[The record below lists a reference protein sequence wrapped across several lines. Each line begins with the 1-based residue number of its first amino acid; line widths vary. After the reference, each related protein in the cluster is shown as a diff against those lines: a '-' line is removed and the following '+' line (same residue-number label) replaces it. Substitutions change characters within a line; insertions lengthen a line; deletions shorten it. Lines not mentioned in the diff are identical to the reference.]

1 MQKLSIVNRLSKV
14 KTDLYGRPRV
24 GLALSGGGAR
34 GLAHIGVLKVLARE
48 GIPVDCLAGTSMGGV
63 IAAAYA
69 AGMSPAEIESEALA
83 TTRWRNLASLADL
96 SLLRQGLFSGN
107 RLLAY
112 FERHF
117 GQRTFADLDLPLAL
131 MAVDINTG
139 QEIILR
145 EGPVALAVRA
155 TVALPG
161 LLAPV
166 EVDGRRLADGGL
178 LNNLPVDIARRIGAE
193 VVIAVDVSPKRG
205 EVWLNHIRWAP
216 KGVAD
221 TLQVLSES
229 VGIMMSAINEQKLKQ
244 ARPEVLIRPAILAGV
259 NVVAG
264 YHRANELIDAGERAA
279 EAALPCIRAQVH
291 PRWHWLARSRRC
303 GETGSWDGD
312 GRARPAPAQLSRTPL

>member
-1 MQKLSIVNRLSKV
+1 M
-14 KTDLYGRPRV
+14 P
-24 GLALSGGGAR
+24 
-34 GLAHIGVLKVLARE
+34 
-48 GIPVDCLAGTSMGGV
+48 
-63 IAAAYA
+63 
-69 AGMSPAEIESEALA
+69 
-83 TTRWRNLASLADL
+83 
-96 SLLRQGLFSGN
+96 RQGLFRGN

-131 MAVDINTG
+131 VAVDLNTG

-178 LNNLPVDIARRIGAE
+178 LNNLPADVARQIDAE

-205 EVWLNHIRWAP
+205 EIWLNHIRWAP
-216 KGVAD
+216 KGVAG

-229 VGIMMSAINEQKLKQ
+229 VGIMMSAIDEQKLRH
-244 ARPEVLIRPAILAGV
+244 ATPEVLIRPAIPAGV
-259 NVVAG
+259 SAVAG
-264 YHRANELIDAGERAA
+264 YNRTDELISAGERAA
-279 EAALPCIRAQVH
+279 EATLPCIRAQMH
-291 PRWHWLARSRRC
+291 PRWHWPARGRTRRTWFRSPPRPGFPGAANTRCRRAERVRSPAGRRSPGMRASPVLGSARVKVRSGLTTSPGVSPVVASSPAGTSSASTRLADVLH
-303 GETGSWDGD
+303 TVMP
-312 GRARPAPAQLSRTPL
+312 RPW

>member
-1 MQKLSIVNRLSKV
+1 MTKTGPYLANVWVNMHH
-14 KTDLYGRPRV
+14 RPRV

-48 GIPVDCLAGTSMGGV
+48 GIPVNCLAGTSMGGL

-69 AGMSPAEIESEALA
+69 TGMSPAEIESEALA
-83 TTRWRNLASLADL
+83 ATRWRNLASLVDL
-96 SLLRQGLFSGN
+96 SLPRQGLFRGN

-112 FERHF
+112 FERHL
-117 GQRTFADLDLPLAL
+117 GQRIFADLDLPLAL
-131 MAVDINTG
+131 VAVDLNTG

-178 LNNLPVDIARRIGAE
+178 LNNLPIDVARQMGAE
-193 VVIAVDVSPKRG
+193 VVIAVDVSPKRS

-221 TLQVLSES
+221 SLQVLSES
-229 VGIMMSAINEQKLKQ
+229 VGIMTSAINEQNLRH
-244 ARPEVLIRPAILAGV
+244 APPEILIRPDIPAGV
-259 NVVAG
+259 SAVAG
-264 YHRANELIDAGERAA
+264 YNRANELIDAGERAA
-279 EAALPCIRAQVH
+279 EAALPCIRAQMH
-291 PRWHWLARSRRC
+291 PRLSWEVRIPARNKPGLRNGQC
-303 GETGSWDGD
+303 GAE
-312 GRARPAPAQLSRTPL
+312 PAPAQL

>member
-1 MQKLSIVNRLSKV
+1 MIKTGSGLANVWVNMYR
-14 KTDLYGRPRV
+14 RPLV
-24 GLALSGGGAR
+24 GLALSSGGAR

-48 GIPVDCLAGTSMGGV
+48 GIPVNCLAGTSMGGV

-69 AGMSPAEIESEALA
+69 TGMSPAEIESEALA
-83 TTRWRNLASLADL
+83 TTRWRNLARLADL
-96 SLLRQGLFSGN
+96 SLPRQGLFRGN

-117 GQRTFADLDLPLAL
+117 GQRIFADLDLPLAL
-131 MAVDINTG
+131 VSVDLNTG

-178 LNNLPVDIARRIGAE
+178 LNNLPADVARQIGAE
-193 VVIAVDVSPKRG
+193 IVIAVDVSPKRG

-216 KGVAD
+216 EGVAE

-229 VGIMMSAINEQKLKQ
+229 LSVMMSAINEQKLRQ
-244 ARPEVLIRPAILAGV
+244 ARPEVLIRPAIPAGI
-259 NVVAG
+259 NTVAG
-264 YHRANELIDAGERAA
+264 YNRADELIDAGERAA
-279 EAALPCIRAQVH
+279 EAALPCIRAQMH
-291 PRWHWLARSRRC
+291 PRLRWEVRIPARNKPGLRNGQC
-303 GETGSWDGD
+303 GAE
-312 GRARPAPAQLSRTPL
+312 PAPAQL

>member
-1 MQKLSIVNRLSKV
+1 VNRLSNV

-48 GIPVDCLAGTSMGGV
+48 GIPMDCLAGTSMGGV

-69 AGMSPAEIESEALA
+69 TGMTPAEIESEALV
-83 TTRWRNLASLADL
+83 TTRWRRLASLADL
-96 SLLRQGLFSGN
+96 SLPREGLFRGH

-112 FERHF
+112 FERQL

-131 MAVDINTG
+131 VTVDLNTG
-139 QEIILR
+139 QEVVLR

-166 EVDGRRLADGGL
+166 EVDGRRLVDGGL
-178 LNNLPVDIARRIGAE
+178 LNNLPADVVRQIGAQ
-193 VVIAVDVSPKRG
+193 VVIAVDVSARRG
-205 EVWLNHIRWAP
+205 DVWRSHVRWAP
-216 KGVAD
+216 ETVVE
-221 TLQVLSES
+221 TVQVLGTSLS
-229 VGIMMSAINEQKLKQ
+229 VMVSTINEEKLTR
-244 ARPEVLIRPAILAGV
+244 ARPEVLIRPAIPAGV

-291 PRWHWLARSRRC
+291 PRWHWLARSRQC
-303 GETGSWDGD
+303 GEPGGWDGD
-312 GRARPAPAQLSRTPL
+312 ARAQPVPAQLSRTPS

>member
-1 MQKLSIVNRLSKV
+1 VNRLSNV
-14 KTDLYGRPRV
+14 KTNLYGRPRV

-48 GIPVDCLAGTSMGGV
+48 GIPVDCLTGTSMGGV

-96 SLLRQGLFSGN
+96 SLPRQGLFRGN

-131 MAVDINTG
+131 VAVDLNTG

-178 LNNLPVDIARRIGAE
+178 LNNLLADVARQIGAE
-193 VVIAVDVSPKRG
+193 VVIAVDLSPRRG
-205 EVWLNHIRWAP
+205 EIWLNHIRWAP
-216 KGVAD
+216 EGVAD
-221 TLQVLSES
+221 TLHVLGDS
-229 VGIMMSAINEQKLKQ
+229 VGVMVSAANEQKLEQ
-244 ARPEVLIRPAILAGV
+244 ARPEVLIRPAIPAGV
-259 NVVAG
+259 NALAG
-264 YHRANELIDAGERAA
+264 YNRAAELIAAGERAA
-279 EAALPCIRAQVH
+279 EAALPEIRRWMRRRANWRRLVH
-291 PRWHWLARSRRC
+291 HAPVALV
-303 GETGSWDGD
+303 
-312 GRARPAPAQLSRTPL
+312 GRLGRKIAADLPG

>member
-1 MQKLSIVNRLSKV
+1 VNRLSNV
-14 KTDLYGRPRV
+14 KTDLYGRPRL

-48 GIPVDCLAGTSMGGV
+48 GIPMDCLAGTSMGGV

-69 AGMSPAEIESEALA
+69 TGMSPAEIESEALV
-83 TTRWRNLASLADL
+83 TTRWRRLASLADL
-96 SLLRQGLFSGN
+96 SLPRQGLFRGH

-112 FERHF
+112 FERHL
-117 GQRTFADLDLPLAL
+117 GQRTFADLDVPLAL
-131 MAVDINTG
+131 VTVDLNTG
-139 QEIILR
+139 QEVILR

-166 EVDGRRLADGGL
+166 EVDGRRLVDGGL
-178 LNNLPVDIARRIGAE
+178 LNNLPADVVRQMGAQ
-193 VVIAVDVSPKRG
+193 VVIAVDVSAKHG
-205 EVWLNHIRWAP
+205 DVWRNHVRWAP
-216 KGVAD
+216 ETVVE
-221 TLQVLSES
+221 TIQVLGES
-229 VGIMMSAINEQKLKQ
+229 LSVMVSTINEEKLTR

-264 YHRANELIDAGERAA
+264 YHRAKELIDAGERAA

-312 GRARPAPAQLSRTPL
+312 GRARPAPAQRSRTPL

>member
-1 MQKLSIVNRLSKV
+1 LSIVNRLSNV
-14 KTDLYGRPRV
+14 KTNLYGRPRV

-34 GLAHIGVLKVLARE
+34 GLAHIGVLKVLERE

-69 AGMSPAEIESEALA
+69 TGMSPAEIESEALA

-96 SLLRQGLFSGN
+96 SLPRQGLFRGS

-112 FERHF
+112 FEQHL
-117 GQRTFADLDLPLAL
+117 GQRTFADLDVPLAL
-131 MAVDINTG
+131 VAVDLNTG

-155 TVALPG
+155 TAALPG

-178 LNNLPVDIARRIGAE
+178 LNNLPADVARQIGAE
-193 VVIAVDVSPKRG
+193 VVIAIDVSPKRG
-205 EVWLNHIRWAP
+205 ETWPNHIRWVP
-216 KGVAD
+216 EGVAD
-221 TLQVLSES
+221 TLQVLGES
-229 VGIMMSAINEQKLKQ
+229 VGVMMSAINEQKLRQ
-244 ARPEVLIRPAILAGV
+244 ARPEVLIRPKIPAGV
-259 NVVAG
+259 NAVAG
-264 YHRANELIDAGERAA
+264 YNRAEELIGAGERAT

-291 PRWHWLARSRRC
+291 PRWHWLAR
-303 GETGSWDGD
+303 
-312 GRARPAPAQLSRTPL
+312 GRARDEIGSRDGHGRAEPAPTQLSRTPL